1 MSSINKVILIGNVGR
16 APEHRV
22 TPNGSS
28 ITTLSLAT
36 SDRHK
41 DKQTGEIKES
51 TEWHRVV
58 FWGKLAEIANQI
70 IRSGSQ
76 IYVEGRITTQKYQ
89 KEGVD
94 HFSTSITAES
104 LQVLGKKPV
113 DSDYP
118 AFTPK
123 PAVTANEAG
132 EDDDI
137 PFW

>member
-1 MSSINKVILIGNVGR
+1 MASINKVILIGNVGR
-16 APEHRV
+16 SPEHRV
-22 TPNGSS
+22 TANGTSMTS
-28 ITTLSLAT
+28 ISLAT
-36 SDRHK
+36 TDKYR
-41 DKQTGEIKES
+41 DKQTGEMKES

-58 FWGKLAEIANQI
+58 FWGKLAEIANQL

-94 HFSTSITAES
+94 HFSTSITAEI
-104 LQVLGKKPV
+104 LQVLGKKTA

-118 AFTPK
+118 VFTPK
-123 PAVTANEAG
+123 PAETAKKAG